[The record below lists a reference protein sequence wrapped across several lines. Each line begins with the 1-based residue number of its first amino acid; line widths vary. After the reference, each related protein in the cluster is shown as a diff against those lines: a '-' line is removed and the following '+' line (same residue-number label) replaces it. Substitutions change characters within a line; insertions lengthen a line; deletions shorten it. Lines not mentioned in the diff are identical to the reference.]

1 MAYTQQT
8 VTIPN
13 RMYGD
18 RIVTAYCKG
27 GLGVHR
33 MHKQWQI
40 VHVASGANVG
50 GRNGGDRRTR
60 KGAYAVLEALLA
72 VPVDW
77 TKPFEEIR
85 NEVQAHRDQILKAV
99 ATSPSL

>member
-40 VHVASGANVG
+40 VHVASGANV
-50 GRNGGDRRTR
+50 R
-60 KGAYAVLEALLA
+60 
-72 VPVDW
+72 
-77 TKPFEEIR
+77 
-85 NEVQAHRDQILKAV
+85 
-99 ATSPSL
+99 S